1 MGDPISIALAIGA
14 AASVAGTGYSIHQGE
29 KQREAIETEKGR
41 AGARADQQR
50 QAMEKEK
57 ADALAREASLGQQA
71 ARRRVG
77 PYRAG
82 TVLTSP
88 QGASTTLGTTPTGKT
103 ILGA

>member
-1 MGDPISIALAIGA
+1 MAALAIAALAATA
-14 AASVAGTGYSIHQGE
+14 AAAGTGYSIYSGE

-77 PYRAG
+77 PYRSG

>member
-14 AASVAGTGYSIHQGE
+14 AASVAGTGYSIDQGE

-77 PYRAG
+77 PYRSG
-82 TVLTSP
+82 TVLTSS
-88 QGASTTLGTTPTGKT
+88 QGTSTALGTTPTGKT